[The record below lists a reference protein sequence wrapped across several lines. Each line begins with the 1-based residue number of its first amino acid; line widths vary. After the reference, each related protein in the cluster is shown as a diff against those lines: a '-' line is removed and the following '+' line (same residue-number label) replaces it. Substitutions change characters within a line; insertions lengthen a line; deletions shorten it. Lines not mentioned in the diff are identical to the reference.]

1 MDVQEQ
7 DAEIENLRRGREV
20 RLEQA
25 EEQYN
30 KEGEPDISPSHE
42 VWEYADA
49 GCRFTCTKNMTMHSF
64 CGVSQLVVLQ
74 WIVRHELI
82 DTDCAVKDC
91 DGTVRVIST
100 IHWSSTGSQQVSLQ
114 CKLCHTVE
122 KGGCRSF
129 FSYGKL
135 GLTKMVMLT
144 FGIVVGIPY
153 KMLSHFGLHVNKNT
167 CTRYVKVIALVIGEK
182 LERHAQP

>member
-1 MDVQEQ
+1 M
-7 DAEIENLRRGREV
+7 
-20 RLEQA
+20 
-25 EEQYN
+25 
-30 KEGEPDISPSHE
+30 
-42 VWEYADA
+42 WECADA
-49 GCRFTCTKNMTMHSF
+49 GCRFTCTKNITMHSF
-64 CGVSQLVVLQ
+64 FGVSQLVLLQ

-144 FGIVVGIPY
+144 FRIVVGIPY

-182 LERHAQP
+182 LERQAQP

>member
-1 MDVQEQ
+1 M
-7 DAEIENLRRGREV
+7 

-42 VWEYADA
+42 VWECADA

-100 IHWSSTGSQQVSLQ
+100 IHWSSTGSQQVSY
-114 CKLCHTVE
+114 TV
-122 KGGCRSF
+122 
-129 FSYGKL
+129 SYATLWRKEDAEAFL
-135 GLTKMVMLT
+135 VMVSW
-144 FGIVVGIPY
+144 G
-153 KMLSHFGLHVNKNT
+153 
-167 CTRYVKVIALVIGEK
+167 
-182 LERHAQP
+182 